1 MTEKESLTGKTVSH
15 YRVLAKL
22 GGGGMGVV
30 YKAEDLNLGRFVA
43 LKFLPAEMA
52 RDSVALERLRREART
67 ASSLD
72 DPNICTIHEIGDHDG
87 QPFLVMQFLEGSTL
101 NLRIEGKALPLD
113 LLLDWG
119 IEIAG
124 ALDSAH
130 SHGIIHRDIK
140 PGNIFIT
147 TRGHAKILDFGL
159 AKVLE
164 SLPGSIH
171 GMVQGVTLATMARP
185 DANLTSPG
193 AAVGTVAY
201 MSPEQARGEELDART
216 DLFSFGAVL
225 YQMATGQMPFRG
237 DTTALVFNSI
247 LEKAPVPPTR
257 LNPDVPPEL
266 ERVINKTLEKDRN
279 IRCQSAAELCADLKR
294 LRRDADSSRRVSVA
308 HSAVSN
314 NAPSPSA
321 QSVMAATHAAEQ
333 STLPAELRRPSGS
346 SAVAEVAREHKFG
359 LVTLLMV
366 MLVLIAA
373 ASYGVYSFLHRSP
386 SLPFQSFTVQQ
397 ITYSGDIFDSA
408 ISPDGKYVLVVRLDH
423 DLFGLWLRNIATG
436 SDSQVLSPSPLFIGN
451 PAFSPDGNYIYF
463 RRAQVA
469 SGGAFNLLRS
479 PVLGGTPDEVV
490 RDIES
495 PISFSPGGN
504 RIVYIRANDPE
515 PGKWRLLSAN
525 ADGTDEKVLGIL
537 PSIAGYHPP
546 DVSWSPD
553 GKQIAYNH
561 LSSDGTPQGIDLF
574 DIASGRVKTLATF
587 ASQDIYELAWLPDGR
602 GLLVSYGPGNAL
614 DYSQIGFISY
624 PAAQFHAVTKD
635 ASHYYSLSVSADGK
649 NIAAFDRKIVR
660 NLYVLPSTG
669 GPVGSPSPALPPG
682 QDLPQVTWA
691 SNDEFLIA
699 GGGKLVRTSL
709 DGTNSRVLL
718 NDPGSTIRE
727 AVACGGGRYFVFS
740 WLNHAG
746 ARAENLWRFDLESS
760 TVQQL
765 TFGKNQGR
773 AACSLN
779 GDWVYFLDEAVRR
792 IARVPLRG
800 GKTESVPATAIPNSQ
815 SADGLQIS
823 PDGKLLA
830 FSVSFMDVNTRKY
843 RVKIFLS
850 NLDGAVLSP
859 PRALSLDPEASSL
872 GPFLPDGKSISYARI
887 DNGVLNGWAQP
898 IDGSKPH
905 QFTDFTAGQFTG
917 TTRLPCWSPDG
928 THLAFVGYT
937 VSSDAVLLH
946 ESPQP

>member
-1 MTEKESLTGKTVSH
+1 MSNTDPLIAATISH
-15 YRVLAKL
+15 YRILERL

-67 ASSLD
+67 TSSLD
-72 DPNICTIHEIGDHDG
+72 DPNICTIHEIGDHHG
-87 QPFLVMQFLEGSTL
+87 QPFLVMQFLEGSPL
-101 NLRIEGKALPLD
+101 NHRIEGKALPLD

-164 SLPGSIH
+164 RMPGSIH
-171 GMVQGVTLATMARP
+171 GLVQDVTLATMAKP

-237 DTTALVFNSI
+237 DTTAVVFNSI

-266 ERVINKTLEKDRN
+266 ERVINKSLEKDRN

-294 LRRDADSSRRVSVA
+294 LRRDADSGRRVSPA
-308 HSAVSN
+308 SSAVTDT
-314 NAPSPSA
+314 APSPSKGSA
-321 QSVMAATHAAEQ
+321 IASTQIAGQ
-333 STLPAELRRPSGS
+333 STPGLAAPRLSGS
-346 SAVAEVAREHKFG
+346 SAVAAVAREHKFG
-359 LVTLLMV
+359 VV
-366 MLVLIAA
+366 ASSVVVLVLLAA
-373 ASYGVYSFLHRSP
+373 AAYGIYSFLHRGP

-408 ISPDGKYVLVVRLDH
+408 ISPDGKYVAVVRLDH

-436 SDSQVLSPSPLFIGN
+436 SDSQVLTPAPLFLGN

-463 RRAQVA
+463 RRAQIA
-469 SGGAFNLLRS
+469 TGGAFNLLRS

-490 RDIES
+490 RDVES
-495 PISFSPGGN
+495 PISFSPQGN

-525 ADGTDEKVLGIL
+525 TDGTDEKLLGIL
-537 PSIAGYHPP
+537 PLIAGYHPP
-546 DVSWSPD
+546 DLSWSPD
-553 GKQIAYNH
+553 GKQIALNH
-561 LSSDGTPQGIDLF
+561 LGADGNAQGIDLF
-574 DIASGRVKTLATF
+574 DLASGRVKTLATF
-587 ASQDIYELAWLPDGR
+587 PSWHIYELAWLPDGL
-602 GLLVSYGPGNAL
+602 GLLVTYGPGNAL
-614 DYSQIGFISY
+614 DYSQIGFVSY
-624 PAAQFHAVTKD
+624 PAGQFHTVTKD
-635 ASHYYSLSVSADGK
+635 ASHYYSLGVSADGK

-669 GPVGSPSPALPPG
+669 GPVGSPSPALPAG
-682 QDLPQVTWA
+682 QDLPQVAWA

-709 DGTNSRVLL
+709 DGATSRVLV

-727 AVACGGGRYFVFS
+727 LAACGGGRYFVFS

-746 ARAENLWRFDLESS
+746 ERAENLWRFDVESS

-765 TFGKNQGR
+765 SFGKNDGR
-773 AACSLN
+773 AACSLT
-779 GDWVYFLDEAVRR
+779 GDWVYFLDEAARR

-800 GKTESVPATAIPNSQ
+800 GKAESVPATAIPHSQ
-815 SADGLQIS
+815 SADELRIS

-830 FSVSFMDVNTRKY
+830 FSVSFMDVNTRRY
-843 RVKIFLS
+843 RVKVYLS
-850 NLDGAVLSP
+850 NLEGGALSP
-859 PRALSLDPEASSL
+859 ARILPLDPEASSL
-872 GPFLPDGKSISYARI
+872 GPFLPDGKAISYGRT
-887 DNGVLNGWAQP
+887 DNGVFNAWAQP

-905 QFTDFTAGQFTG
+905 QFTDFMPGQFTG
-917 TTRLPCWSPDG
+917 ITRLPCWSPDG
-928 THLAFVGYT
+928 THLAFIAYT

-946 ESPQP
+946 ETPQP